1 MQNEKKYYLET
12 IDSISHLGV
21 FILLAFWGICNN

>member
-1 MQNEKKYYLET
+1 MQNEKKYYLEN

-21 FILLAFWGICNN
+21 FILLAFLWYV